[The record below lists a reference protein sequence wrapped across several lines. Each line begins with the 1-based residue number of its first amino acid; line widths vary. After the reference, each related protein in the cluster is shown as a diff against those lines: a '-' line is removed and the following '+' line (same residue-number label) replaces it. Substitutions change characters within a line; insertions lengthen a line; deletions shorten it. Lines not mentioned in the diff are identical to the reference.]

1 MLRRML
7 EEPLG
12 ESEFGRLLEPA
23 TLEASLAAAVSRRP
37 DYQAANPADVEDVR
51 AVAQQT
57 AHARLPRLPEN

>member
-1 MLRRML
+1 
-7 EEPLG
+7 LG